1 MGQVLET
8 PVHPESGVSISTC
21 LFISRKVVMD
31 LISLTHR
38 FVIKCQILSEA
49 VHISHHCC
57 FSESR
62 IIAILGNCPTA
73 SCFYQHSSACLS
85 PLTSLFTARGTFVK
99 LAALQGTLSP
109 GIALHRLPQS
119 GQAWPWESKAVG
131 GPSLRPGWLVPSNL
145 KPFGGCQAL
154 RAGFEHAGALAAPQ
168 PDSRVLWGRGE
179 LSPLT

>member
-8 PVHPESGVSISTC
+8 PVYPESGVSISTC

-119 GQAWPWESKAVG
+119 GQAWVACSIQPEAVRWS
-131 GPSLRPGWLVPSNL
+131 PS
-145 KPFGGCQAL
+145 
-154 RAGFEHAGALAAPQ
+154 PQ
-168 PDSRVLWGRGE
+168 GR
-179 LSPLT
+179 L